1 MYCGKSHDPTIV
13 LEAVASQDLWI
24 WHAYFGLLGTLNDTN
39 VLQRSPLFARLASGD
54 APTCNYKVMD
64 NEYTMGYYLTDVI
77 YREWA
82 TLVKSIKEKR
92 GMPLSQKEANFT
104 RAQESARKDIERAFG
119 VLQARFDIVRGPAR
133 FLGQENPCEHHE
145 VLYHSTQHDTRG

>member
-24 WHAYFGLLGTLNDTN
+24 WHAYFGLPGTLNDIN

-54 APTCNYKVMD
+54 VRTCNYKVMD
-64 NEYTMGYYLTDVI
+64 NEYTIGYYLTDGI
-77 YREWA
+77 YPEWA

-104 RAQESARKDIERAFG
+104 RAQESTCKDIERVFG
-119 VLQARFDIVRGPAR
+119 VLQARFAIVRGPAC
-133 FLGQENPCEHHE
+133 FWDKKTPVNIMKCC
-145 VLYHSTQHDTRG
+145 VITT